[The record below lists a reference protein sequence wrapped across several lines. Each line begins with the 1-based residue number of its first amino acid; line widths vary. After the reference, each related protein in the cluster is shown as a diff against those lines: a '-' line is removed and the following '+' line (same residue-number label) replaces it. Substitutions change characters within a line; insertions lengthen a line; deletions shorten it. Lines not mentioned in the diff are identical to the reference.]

1 MIECLTK
8 TETTDMTMSSCI
20 PCPVDSPTCDPH
32 VPTCDPHLPSVGDE

>member
-8 TETTDMTMSSCI
+8 ENIELESSCI

-32 VPTCDPHLPSVGDE
+32 VPTCDPHLP